1 MTKGFQ
7 INMISMCINTLR
19 FLCCH
24 SRDMALTGHP
34 NNNNCVPSPT
44 NSELGASSLLDIV
57 PGKCGP
63 GEIFHMRGRKM
74 ASNIFFVC
82 FIYT

>member
-1 MTKGFQ
+1 MTWLLKVTL
-7 INMISMCINTLR
+7 ITISV
-19 FLCCH
+19 
-24 SRDMALTGHP
+24 SP
-34 NNNNCVPSPT
+34 VPA
-44 NSELGASSLLDIV
+44 NSELGAFSLPDIV

-74 ASNIFFVC
+74 ARNIFFVC